1 MTPAAPTGRLTRVLD
16 DPAETTAN
24 HQPPPPPGPRVY
36 VLGVV
41 LGAAVGAV
49 AGVYLLVVRLLRE
62 LVWDG
67 SQPRLTAGLSVGV
80 ATIVT
85 CTLGGLVVGVVRARH
100 DRDSPHDL
108 DDVLFR
114 LDEAMVEDARV
125 EPGDPVEPGGPVED
139 DLAAPPP
146 APASGGPPEPVT
158 RPARRRLI
166 PERRPRPRQS
176 VQDPRWILRA
186 TLLGIV
192 SLTAGASLGPEA
204 PLLALAGGFGRR
216 IAGLLR
222 LSSSEAIALSTSGAL
237 SGLFGGPLGA
247 AVLPLERPRQGVTAP
262 RLLGPGLVAAVA
274 GFAALQLVLPGEGGV
289 TYDLPESGTGPA
301 ATVGWALG
309 GGLLGALAAVVLLV
323 LIAPS
328 RRAAERVRST
338 VLRAGAGGLVLGAC
352 AAFQPLVLFSGEHE
366 AETLID
372 TLGTWAFTALLGLL
386 ALKILATVACM
397 ATGFFG
403 GQIFP
408 GAFVG
413 MAGGLLLLAVLPAAP
428 GPAVLAAG
436 AGAGTTVLLR
446 RPVASALIMLL
457 FFPLHSA
464 LALLLGAAVGA
475 VVVSVLADHLPEA
488 TGLGGH

>member
-1 MTPAAPTGRLTRVLD
+1 MAPRARTRQTVRVTN
-16 DPAETTAN
+16 DPDEKAVA
-24 HQPPPPPGPRVY
+24 HAPSSAPGARVY
-36 VLGVV
+36 VVGVV
-41 LGAAVGAV
+41 LGAAVGAL
-49 AGVYLLVVRLLRE
+49 AGIYLLVVRLLRE

-67 SQPRLTAGLSVGV
+67 SEPRLTAGLSVGV
-80 ATIVT
+80 ATILT
-85 CTLGGLVVGVVRARH
+85 CTLGGLVVGSVRARH

-114 LDEAMVEDARV
+114 LEEATAETAPVDAPHADAAHLETPV
-125 EPGDPVEPGGPVED
+125 APGDHPGQV
-139 DLAAPPP
+139 A
-146 APASGGPPEPVT
+146 
-158 RPARRRLI
+158 RPSRRRLL
-166 PERRPRPRQS
+166 PERKPRPKQS

-186 TLLGIV
+186 TLLGVV

-216 IAGLLR
+216 IARLLR
-222 LSSSEAIALSTSGAL
+222 LSSSESVALSTSGAL

-247 AVLPLERPRQGVTAP
+247 AVLPLERPRDGVRAP

-274 GFAALQLVLPGEGGV
+274 GWAALKLVLPGEGGV
-289 TYDLPESGTGPA
+289 TYDLSESATGPA

-309 GGLLGALAAVVLLV
+309 AGLLGAVAAVVLLV

-328 RRAAERVRST
+328 RRAAERVPST

-366 AETLID
+366 AQTLID
-372 TLGTWAFTALLGLL
+372 TLGTWAFTAVLGLI
-386 ALKILATVACM
+386 ALKVLATVACM

-413 MAGGLLLLAVLPAAP
+413 MAGALLLLVIFPGAP
-428 GPAVLAAG
+428 GPALLAAG

-464 LALLLGAAVGA
+464 LPLLLGAAVGA
-475 VVVSVLADHLPEA
+475 VVVSVLSDLLPEGG
-488 TGLGGH
+488 GLGAH